1 MTERL
6 HFHFSL
12 SCIGE
17 GNGNPLQH
25 SCLENPRD
33 KGAWWAAVYGVTQ
46 SWTWLTWLSS
56 SNTNIRGNQISWFCY
71 YLIPPTLSLCFLFL
85 RTVFLFKH
93 DILVLCNQSF
103 YFLSPLSSP
112 IIPLLTSR
120 EGKIPVPQC
129 FMPLMPGSTMR
140 IALATRTR

>member
-6 HFHFSL
+6 HVHFSL
-12 SCIGE
+12 SCTGE

-33 KGAWWAAVYGVTQ
+33 WGAWWAAIYGVTQ
-46 SWTWLTWLSS
+46 SWTRLMWLSS
-56 SNTNIRGNQISWFCY
+56 SNTNIRGNQISWVCY

-93 DILVLCNQSF
+93 DILVLCKQSF
-103 YFLSPLSSP
+103 YFLSLLSSP
-112 IIPLLTSR
+112 VIPLLTSR
-120 EGKIPVPQC
+120 EGKMPVPQC